1 MEQFAWLFFSACLI
15 NNFTLAYFLG
25 LCAFFGVMN
34 RIETAFRLGLANIFV
49 MGITSLSAWALNPDY
64 SRDFVAKAR
73 FPKRIADAPG
83 AAQRGA
89 LAVRRSEQRGRKT
102 RGARKASLQQKE
114 S

>member
-1 MEQFAWLFFSACLI
+1 VA
-15 NNFTLAYFLG
+15 LAPRRRAG
-25 LCAFFGVMN
+25 CAL
-34 RIETAFRLGLANIFV
+34 TGLADRLNRARVGVGAPGPVHHCRQHTLI
-49 MGITSLSAWALNPDY
+49 GLSPDY

>member
-1 MEQFAWLFFSACLI
+1 
-15 NNFTLAYFLG
+15 
-25 LCAFFGVMN
+25 MN
-34 RIETAFRLGLANIFV
+34 RFSQVRALTIGTTEAELVPRAIQRVALTISPPFSNT
-49 MGITSLSAWALNPDY
+49 ITVFPGPDAVASPDY

-102 RGARKASLQQKE
+102 RGARKTSLQQKE